1 MSYTMTNRELKW
13 ELLMD
18 GYLDDKISDFMSDD
32 ADKLTLGDSYY
43 KKKKRILAHEAF
55 KIAFR
60 KIRYISSKIAM
71 IFVAIILVAVV
82 TVMSVSALRN
92 AVWNAILEWYEEY
105 IDIKY
110 TGTEDPIVDKIE
122 EIHKPTNLPEG
133 VEEFIWIQEDAL
145 FMCEFVF
152 EEKSIGIFEQHL
164 LKNTN
169 SFKIDSIEANIYSIT
184 INDSVYTVVDTKNN
198 YNVFWNDGV
207 YYYTLYGE
215 NLNLLMMLL
224 ENFE

>member
-1 MSYTMTNRELKW
+1 MNYTKTNKGLKW

-32 ADKLTLGDSYY
+32 ADKLTLGDFYY
-43 KKKKRILAHEAF
+43 KKKKRILAYEAF

-71 IFVAIILVAVV
+71 IFVAIILATFV

-92 AVWNAILEWYEEY
+92 AVWNAIVEWYEEY

-110 TGTEDPIVDKIE
+110 TGTDDPVIDKIE

-133 VEEFIWIQEDAL
+133 VEDFIWIQEDAL
-145 FMCEFVF
+145 FMCEYVLGDN
-152 EEKSIGIFEQHL
+152 SIGIFEQHL

-169 SFKIDSIEANIYSIT
+169 SFKIDSVEANIYSIT
-184 INDSVYTVVDTKNN
+184 VNDSTYTVVDTKNV
-198 YNVFWNDGV
+198 YNIFWDDGT

-215 NLNLLMMLL
+215 NEDLLLKLL
-224 ENFE
+224 ESFE